1 MNNNALIVH
10 SSGRN
15 KDSVTR
21 RITGEV
27 AAQLKAQHPELV
39 VKERDLAQGMP
50 FVNEQWIGANFTS
63 ADQRSAEQHVA
74 LEQSDALVS
83 ELQMA
88 DWLIIG
94 SPIYNFSVP
103 AVLKAWVDQ
112 VARAKLT
119 FRYTEQGPEGLLKNK
134 KALLV
139 MASGGVTI
147 GSEMDFATPYLQQM
161 MGFLGIKDVQVL
173 DANNFDPKRINHTL
187 MNLETTSDSA
197 KLTGAQYG

>member
-63 ADQRSAEQHVA
+63 AEQRSAEQHVA

>member
-1 MNNNALIVH
+1 MHNNALIVH

>member
-1 MNNNALIVH
+1 MHNNALIVH

-15 KDSVTR
+15 QDSVTR

-27 AAQLKAQHPELV
+27 AAQLKTQYPELAF
-39 VKERDLAQGMP
+39 KELDLAQGMP

-63 ADQRSAEQHVA
+63 AEQRSAEQHVA

-134 KALLV
+134 KAILV
-139 MASGGVTI
+139 MASGGVPI

-161 MGFLGIKDVQVL
+161 MGFLGIQDVQVL
-173 DANNFDPKRINHTL
+173 DANNFNPEQIRHTL
-187 MNLETTSDSA
+187 LNLESTSDSTS
-197 KLTGAQYG
+197 LTGAQHG

>member
-1 MNNNALIVH
+1 MHNNALIVH

-15 KDSVTR
+15 QDSVTR

-27 AAQLKAQHPELV
+27 AAQLKTQHPELAF
-39 VKERDLAQGMP
+39 KERDLAAGMP

-134 KALLV
+134 KAILV
-139 MASGGVTI
+139 MASGGVPI

-161 MGFLGIKDVQVL
+161 MGFLGIQDVQVL
-173 DANNFDPKRINHTL
+173 DANNLIPEQIHHTL
-187 MNLETTSDSA
+187 LNLESTSDSA
-197 KLTGAQYG
+197 NLTGAQHG

>member
-1 MNNNALIVH
+1 MHNNALIVH

-15 KDSVTR
+15 QDSVTR

-27 AAQLKAQHPELV
+27 AAQLKTQYPELAF
-39 VKERDLAQGMP
+39 KELDLAQGMP

-63 ADQRSAEQHVA
+63 AEQRSAEQHVA